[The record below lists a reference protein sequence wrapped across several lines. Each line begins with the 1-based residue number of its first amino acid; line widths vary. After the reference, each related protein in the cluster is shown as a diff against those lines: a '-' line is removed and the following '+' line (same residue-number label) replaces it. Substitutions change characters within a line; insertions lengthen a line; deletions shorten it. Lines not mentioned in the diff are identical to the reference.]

1 MSISLKQL
9 SVAHEQELAS
19 IYRSYCTAF
28 PEDERR
34 SAVSFYQLLQ
44 KPEVKFYQLF
54 WFNEWIGYALFWQ
67 LSDFYFLEHFE
78 IFPEYRGKQLGS
90 LVLDY
95 FKNQLGCIVL
105 ESESSHLND
114 TAKRRIEFY
123 KRNGFMI
130 LTQDYIQPAYDCSK
144 SSVPLF
150 LLSNQPLDHLRDKI
164 SAIHSVVYQV

>member
-19 IYRSYCTAF
+19 IYRSYCTTF

-44 KPEVKFYQLF
+44 KTEVKLYQLF

-105 ESESSHLND
+105 ESEPSHLND

-150 LLSNQPLDHLRDKI
+150 LLSNQSLDHLHDKI
-164 SAIHSVVYQV
+164 SEIHSVVYRV